1 MNKGK
6 KSSIESLF
14 YNNKFLMVF
23 SVVVAVLLWASVKI
37 NYSADVTRTLSDV
50 KVNIADNISLPED
63 YKAFFN

>member
-23 SVVVAVLLWASVKI
+23 SVVVAILLWASVKI
-37 NYSADVTRTLSDV
+37 FWTFTAVSARWDCAVRV
-50 KVNIADNISLPED
+50 KIRALRVLR
-63 YKAFFN
+63 